1 MWKDQLVRVSRPAS
15 DTITGAEDV
24 PALATDGIACETYR
38 SVGVT
43 FTGVTFASY
52 QLDVWVYDGTGWAQ
66 ATDSAGAVISING
79 ITTTWAQTFDVAG
92 FSRFAVIV
100 SAVGGAGEVTRQYS
114 LSRY

>member
-1 MWKDQLVRVSRPAS
+1 MWKDQMVRVSRPAS
-15 DTITGAEDV
+15 DTITGAESA

-43 FTGVTFASY
+43 FTSVTATNY
-52 QLDVWVYDGTGWAQ
+52 QLQVWVYDGTGWAQ
-66 ATDSAGAVISING
+66 ATDSAGDVIDIHG

-100 SAVGGAGEVTRQYS
+100 SAGTGFGALTRQYS

>member
-1 MWKDQLVRVSRPAS
+1 MWKDQMVRVSRPAS
-15 DTITGAEDV
+15 DTITGAEDA

-43 FTGVTFASY
+43 FTGVTATDY
-52 QLDVWVYDGTGWAQ
+52 DLEVWVYDGTGWAQ
-66 ATDSAGAVISING
+66 ATDSAGAVIDIDD

-92 FSRFAVIV
+92 FSRFACVV
-100 SAVGGAGEVTRQYS
+100 NGGTGFGSITRQYS